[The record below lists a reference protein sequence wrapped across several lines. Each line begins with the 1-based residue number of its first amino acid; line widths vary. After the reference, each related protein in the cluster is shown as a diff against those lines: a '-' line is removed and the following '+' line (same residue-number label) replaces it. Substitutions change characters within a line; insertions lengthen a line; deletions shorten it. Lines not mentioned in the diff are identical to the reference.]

1 VFGSSSKAIGSLP
14 RVLRGELSLV
24 GLPGGKG
31 GASPPENTVQYLGP
45 EGIAGLVQ
53 LHDREDLDNEER
65 ERYKLYYAKNQSL
78 LLDMEILVK
87 SMLSSK
93 RR

>member
-1 VFGSSSKAIGSLP
+1 
-14 RVLRGELSLV
+14 
-24 GLPGGKG
+24 
-31 GASPPENTVQYLGP
+31 VQYLGP

>member
-1 VFGSSSKAIGSLP
+1 V
-14 RVLRGELSLV
+14 
-24 GLPGGKG
+24 
-31 GASPPENTVQYLGP
+31 VQYLGP